1 MTFPAEGQSGSD
13 LRAGAAAYP
22 FAVRKVL
29 EFASLVENG
38 RLAIAMPDGRVFS
51 FGGKGPGPQARMD
64 IHDHAF
70 ARAFAHGDIGVAES
84 YMRGE
89 WSTPDLTAFLEVF
102 CVNQHAIA
110 RMLAGKPF
118 VRVTQMAWHWLHRN
132 TRAGARRN
140 IHAHYDLGNSFYS
153 KWLDPSMTYS
163 SALDLAPG
171 GDLCAAQECKYRA
184 LADALEA
191 REGQHILEIG
201 CGWGGFAE
209 HVARERGCR
218 VTALT
223 ISREQYDF
231 ARERVHR
238 AGLAERVDV
247 RMQDYRDERGVY
259 EGVASIEMF
268 EAVGESYWP
277 TYFAQVR
284 DRLKNGG
291 RAALQ
296 IITIDEEIFPRYR
309 RELDFIRR
317 YVFPGGMLPTR
328 TILEKLGAGHE
339 LSLVA
344 QRAFGRDYALT
355 LAQWRDRFR
364 AAWPEIVQQG
374 FDERF
379 RRLWE
384 YYLSYCEA
392 GFRSGAID
400 VRHLIFARR

>member
-1 MTFPAEGQSGSD
+1 MTLPPVRQFDSAA
-13 LRAGAAAYP
+13 RADAAAYP
-22 FAVRKVL
+22 FAARKVL
-29 EFASLVENG
+29 DFAGLIENG
-38 RLAIAMPDGRVFS
+38 RLEIAMPDGRVFS
-51 FGGKGPGPQARMD
+51 FGGKAAGPHARMD
-64 IHDHAF
+64 IHDLAF

-89 WSTPDLTAFLEVF
+89 WSTPDLTTFLEVF

-110 RMLAGKPF
+110 RLLSGKPL
-118 VRVTQMAWHWLHRN
+118 VRIAQMAYHWLHRN

-140 IHAHYDLGNSFYS
+140 IHAHYDLGNSFYA
-153 KWLDPSMTYS
+153 KWLDASMTYS
-163 SALDLAPG
+163 SALDLAAG
-171 GDLCAAQECKYRA
+171 GDLTDAQERKYRA
-184 LADALEA
+184 LADALCA

-209 HVARERGCR
+209 HAARERGCR

-223 ISREQYDF
+223 ISREQFDF
-231 ARERVHR
+231 ARERVHK
-238 AGLAERVDV
+238 AGLAERVEV

-259 EGVASIEMF
+259 DGVASIEMF
-268 EAVGESYWP
+268 EAVGEAYWP
-277 TYFAQVR
+277 AYFAQVR
-284 DRLKNGG
+284 DRLVSGG

-317 YVFPGGMLPTR
+317 YIFPGGMLPTR
-328 TILEKLGAGHE
+328 TILEKLGAGHD
-339 LSLVA
+339 LALVA

-364 AAWPEIVQQG
+364 AAWPDIVQQG

-400 VRHLIFARR
+400 VRHIIFARR